1 MKRLFLVIVAMLSM
15 TMTFAENEE
24 AKNVNQ
30 VEAYDMSVNMRKL
43 SVTLGLT
50 TDQIEAV
57 ENVHNYFAA
66 EMQLAAHADEADRKE
81 LVKKA
86 VERDIKWMH
95 YVLDNK
101 QYRTY
106 LTLLNTTL
114 NNRGLNVNKYAS
126 EFLGSSDVAPYWHL
140 RVGTWDHL
148 VSTATEAA
156 LNLALRECEDVEDVN
171 FMIWFGQMHTGW
183 YDNSEMVEWLQEICK

>member
-1 MKRLFLVIVAMLSM
+1 MMTLAMLSM

-24 AKNVNQ
+24 TKNVTN

-43 SVTLGLT
+43 SVALGLT
-50 TDQIEAV
+50 TDQMEAV
-57 ENVHNYFAA
+57 ESIHNTFNA
-66 EMQLAAHADEADRKE
+66 EMQMAAQADEADRNEK
-81 LVKKA
+81 VYKA

-114 NNRGLNVNKYAS
+114 NNRGLNVNK
-126 EFLGSSDVAPYWHL
+126 
-140 RVGTWDHL
+140 
-148 VSTATEAA
+148 
-156 LNLALRECEDVEDVN
+156 
-171 FMIWFGQMHTGW
+171 
-183 YDNSEMVEWLQEICK
+183 